1 MRRSLLGA
9 VLGLAA
15 MAALAPTAL
24 AGPAVAT
31 RWNNAR
37 ISQDECLRRAEDAIR
52 KAGFGRLE
60 RTQQSRYGTRDEYT
74 AAIRC
79 VTDSNVVFFIA
90 SGPSRGEADRLAG
103 ALYDNF

>member
-1 MRRSLLGA
+1 MRRSSLRA
-9 VLGLAA
+9 VFGLAA
-15 MAALAPTAL
+15 MVALAPAAL

-37 ISQDECLRRAEDAIR
+37 ISQDECLRRAEDTIR
-52 KAGFGRLE
+52 NAGFGRLE
-60 RTQQSRYGTRDEYT
+60 RTQQSRYGTRGDYT

-79 VTDSNVVFFIA
+79 VTDNNVVFFIA